1 MATAACGAWIADPI
15 PVAAGIGLR
24 FQHHTCFL
32 ATRPDVGWIEVH
44 TENYL
49 SGPAQA
55 VLEQVRRDYPVSLH
69 GVGLSLGSA
78 KGVDEAHLDR
88 VARLAARIAPGL
100 ISEHLAWMAVDHAF
114 LADLLPLPLTE
125 ESLAVV
131 CRNVVRVQERLG
143 RRILV
148 ENPSTYLQFAES
160 TIPEPEFLAAMVA
173 RTGCGLLCDVNNIA
187 VNSAN
192 HGWDPTVYLCALPA
206 GAIGEYHLAGHSVRE
221 IAPGQILRID
231 THDRPVDPAVW
242 ILFELALAVIG
253 RRPTLI
259 EWDTTVPPLAVPLAE
274 ATCAAGHLARMALE
288 ERDVHA
294 A

>member
-1 MATAACGAWIADPI
+1 M
-15 PVAAGIGLR
+15 
-24 FQHHTCFL
+24 
-32 ATRPDVGWIEVH
+32 H

-78 KGVDEAHLDR
+78 EGVDEEHLDR

-131 CRNVVRVQERLG
+131 CRNVARVQERLG

-160 TIPEPEFLAAMVA
+160 TIPEPEFLAEMVA
-173 RTGCGLLCDVNNIA
+173 RTGCGLICDVNNIA
-187 VNSAN
+187 VSTAN
-192 HGWDPTVYLCALPA
+192 HRWDASAYLRALPA
-206 GAIGEYHLAGHSVRE
+206 EAISEYHLAGHSVRE
-221 IAPGQILRID
+221 IAPGQTLRLD
-231 THDRPVDPAVW
+231 THDRPVDSSVW
-242 ILFELALAVIG
+242 KLFELALAVIG
-253 RRPTLI
+253 PRPTLI
-259 EWDTTVPPLAVPLAE
+259 EWDAAVPPLALLLAE
-274 ATCAAGHLARMALE
+274 ATRAAGHLAQAALE
-288 ERDVHA
+288 ERDAHA